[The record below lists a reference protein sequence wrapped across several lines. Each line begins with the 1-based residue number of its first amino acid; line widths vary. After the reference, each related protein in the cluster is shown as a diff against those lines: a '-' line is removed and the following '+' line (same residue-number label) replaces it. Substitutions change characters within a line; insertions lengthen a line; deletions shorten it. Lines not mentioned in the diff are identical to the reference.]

1 MFQDLDDDFDMSHKL
16 SVFNKEVP
24 SHDSDEFQEFE
35 SYQSQHCSPL
45 ADKMVAQRPTS
56 ISHSVTADSLMEI
69 QTKSFT
75 PSMTSSGYGSQ
86 AVSTLTLS
94 SEDSVSIRSINLDEG
109 ASEGKDSPPKN
120 TFPTPLSDQG
130 LESIPDESPCQN
142 FSLSAI
148 ADQAESEAHLADLIN
163 GNVVPDNST
172 CQENSDLSHTL
183 NQSEDYD
190 NADAL
195 ESTGDHRSSTSSLMD
210 LNVPLIN
217 DTPLQPVSPHLGEQ
231 GYTSKTDI
239 DEVSLLA
246 DATKKNLNL
255 SQDSVFSPIPPEKRM
270 SQPELGAHEGITQDM
285 DYEMSSPRDQSTP
298 LKKTKSAD
306 DCEIGSS
313 PFDWVDSYS
322 ENAMAELENMDDS
335 LTDVSTVKTKQPV
348 NRKLNV
354 DGSSPAET
362 NNNNNNTNTAANN
375 SFKGMSRSDS
385 RSFSANSLDRKN
397 SSEKRTLESH
407 LKRNTGGGSARKR
420 RPVSCSIPSGS
431 EMSTSTSMKDLSYQN
446 MNVSTSNETLSGKKN
461 FTKDV
466 CYLGFLYFLKLLRDK

>member
-1 MFQDLDDDFDMSHKL
+1 MSQKL
-16 SVFNKEVP
+16 SMFNKEVP

-148 ADQAESEAHLADLIN
+148 TDQTESEAHLADLIN
-163 GNVVPDNST
+163 GNVVPDSST
-172 CQENSDLSHTL
+172 CHENSDLSHTL
-183 NQSEDYD
+183 NQSEDFD

-195 ESTGDHRSSTSSLMD
+195 EATGDHRSSTSSLMD

-231 GYTSKTDI
+231 GFTSNTDL
-239 DEVSLLA
+239 DDDSLLA
-246 DATKKNLNL
+246 DATRKNLNL
-255 SQDSVFSPIPPEKRM
+255 SQDSVFFPIPPEKRM
-270 SQPELGAHEGITQDM
+270 SQPELGAHDSITQDM

-313 PFDWVDSYS
+313 IKDCDWVDSYS
-322 ENAMAELENMDDS
+322 ENAMAELENLDNS
-335 LTDVSTVKTKQPV
+335 LTDVSATKTKLQV
-348 NRKLNV
+348 SRKLNI
-354 DGSSPAET
+354 DGSSPAE
-362 NNNNNNTNTAANN
+362 NNNNNNNNTAANN

-385 RSFSANSLDRKN
+385 RSFSAHSLDRKN
-397 SSEKRTLESH
+397 SSEKRTLEGH
-407 LKRNTGGGSARKR
+407 LKRNTGGGSGRKR

-446 MNVSTSNETLSGKKN
+446 MNVSTSNETLSGKKTYFTAALTEN
-461 FTKDV
+461 FANSTYTCLDLFK
-466 CYLGFLYFLKLLRDK
+466 C